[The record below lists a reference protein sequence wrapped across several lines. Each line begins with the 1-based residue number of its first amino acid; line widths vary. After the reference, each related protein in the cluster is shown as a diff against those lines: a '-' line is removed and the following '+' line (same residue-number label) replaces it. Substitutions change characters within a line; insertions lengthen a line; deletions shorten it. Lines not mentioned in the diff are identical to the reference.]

1 MMSDANILDMDKK
14 SMEKYLREVIDG
26 LCMHKNSYSEW
37 SMGGDSHVI
46 GEIAMEAWR
55 RAY

>member
-26 LCMHKNSYSEW
+26 LGLHISV
-37 SMGGDSHVI
+37 GDH
-46 GEIAMEAWR
+46 R
-55 RAY
+55 RQRRRSRSSRLWAPVHRSA